1 VAEDALGPIER
12 GFFMKGRMSAPVAV
26 LAVTL
31 GCAVRHDATSVWL
44 TREGGTR
51 SYNADRDFIRKSC
64 ELVRREEVVEPRDSS
79 ETLRKEA
86 RALGANAVLLETGAG
101 GAPRNSFYNCQSMP
115 SGVFDYDR

>member
-1 VAEDALGPIER
+1 
-12 GFFMKGRMSAPVAV
+12 MKGKLGVLLAV
-26 LAVTL
+26 LAVSV

-44 TREGGTR
+44 TREGATR

-64 ELVRREEVVEPRDSS
+64 DLVRREDVVEPRDAS
-79 ETLRKEA
+79 ETIRKEA
-86 RALGANAVLLETGAG
+86 RALGANAVLLETGAGG

>member
-1 VAEDALGPIER
+1 MR
-12 GFFMKGRMSAPVAV
+12 GRLSVFVAV
-26 LAVTL
+26 LVVTL

-44 TREGGTR
+44 TREGLTR

-64 ELVRREEVVEPRDSS
+64 ELVRREDVAEPRDSS
-79 ETLRKEA
+79 ETLRKQA

-101 GAPRNSFYNCQSMP
+101 GGTPRNSFYNCQSMP

>member
-1 VAEDALGPIER
+1 
-12 GFFMKGRMSAPVAV
+12 MKGKLGALLAV

-44 TREGGTR
+44 TREGVTR

-64 ELVRREEVVEPRDSS
+64 ELVQREDVVEPRDSS
-79 ETLRKEA
+79 ETLRKQA

-101 GAPRNSFYNCQSMP
+101 SGTSRNNFYNCQSMP

>member
-1 VAEDALGPIER
+1 MRSNRNGLL
-12 GFFMKGRMSAPVAV
+12 MKGRLSVLLAV

-44 TREGGTR
+44 TREGVTR
-51 SYNADRDFIRKSC
+51 SYNADRDFVRKSC
-64 ELVRREEVVEPRDSS
+64 ELVRREDIVLPRDSS
-79 ETLRKEA
+79 ETLRRQA
-86 RALGANAVLLETGAG
+86 RDLGANAVLLENGAGG